1 MKMGPDYRAE
11 HTLTDGTRVLVRH
24 IRPDDADELRRAFA
38 RLSPASRY
46 RRFFGGVG
54 ALSEETLRYL
64 TDVDGVNHV
73 AFIVAT
79 ISPDLKTETGL
90 GVGRFIRSTE
100 DPAVAEAAVTVVD
113 DAQRKGLGRLLLMTL
128 ADAARERGVERF
140 RADVLSSNAPMLR
153 MLEEAGAVRVR
164 VESTSSRRVTLRFLR
179 PKKCPTRLPALLTGL
194 RTRGVDDDARVDG
207 ADRAAPAQG
216 SVSPLYTSKLT
227 WSTAF
232 V

>member
-11 HTLTDGTRVLVRH
+11 HTLADGTRVLVRP
-24 IRPDDADELRRAFA
+24 IKPDDADELRRAFA

-46 RRFFGGVG
+46 RRFFGGMG

-73 AFIVAT
+73 AFIVGT

-140 RADVLSSNAPMLR
+140 RADVLASNAPMLR
-153 MLEEAGAVRVR
+153 MLEEVGANVIGGAD
-164 VESTSSRRVTLRFLR
+164 SH
-179 PKKCPTRLPALLTGL
+179 
-194 RTRGVDDDARVDG
+194 DARSTLTFDVPLGEGGSDG
-207 ADRAAPAQG
+207 GSGEGKHALARLLREAA
-216 SVSPLYTSKLT
+216 TSMAILIRRLGPE
-227 WSTAF
+227 S
-232 V
+232 